1 MTDEYVFRELDNDE
15 HNTSPLNRSLQVSFG
30 MPTRKIIAV
39 ALPLFILGAASWAQV
54 PRVEHVFIVVEENQD
69 FSCVIGNP
77 VMKYLNELAT
87 TYGVAA
93 SYYANSHPSISN
105 YFVLTTGQ
113 AIYKG
118 FAGDLRTDPVAVD
131 NVIRE
136 LRKNGKTWRAY
147 VEGVPRPGY
156 VGGNISKTHYA
167 KRHNPLAYFEKDI
180 PESERE
186 NLAPFSQ
193 FADDLARQSLANYSF
208 FVPNLIHDAHDVKGA
223 NDRDLGIAKCAD
235 STALKQADDWL
246 RDTVGPLVQSTIFKE
261 KGLLVIV
268 FDEACNEDE
277 SDGSGHQ
284 GGGRVP
290 MVLVSSRVKP
300 GYRSVALYHHENT
313 LRLML
318 EALGLAST
326 NWPGAAKDASSMAEF
341 FTSSR

>member
-1 MTDEYVFRELDNDE
+1 MTDELDNDK
-15 HNTSPLNRSLQVSFG
+15 HNTSSLNRSLQVSFG
-30 MPTRKIIAV
+30 VPARKIIAL

-87 TYGVAA
+87 TNGVAA
-93 SYYANSHPSISN
+93 SDYANSHPSISN

-118 FAGDLRTDPVAVD
+118 MAGDLRMDPVAID
-131 NVIRE
+131 
-136 LRKNGKTWRAY
+136 
-147 VEGVPRPGY
+147 
-156 VGGNISKTHYA
+156 
-167 KRHNPLAYFEKDI
+167 
-180 PESERE
+180 
-186 NLAPFSQ
+186 
-193 FADDLARQSLANYSF
+193 
-208 FVPNLIHDAHDVKGA
+208 
-223 NDRDLGIAKCAD
+223 
-235 STALKQADDWL
+235 
-246 RDTVGPLVQSTIFKE
+246 
-261 KGLLVIV
+261 
-268 FDEACNEDE
+268 
-277 SDGSGHQ
+277 SGHQ

-290 MVLVSSRVKP
+290 MVLVSSKVKP

-318 EALGLAST
+318 EALGLEST

>member
-1 MTDEYVFRELDNDE
+1 MTNEYLFRELDNDK
-15 HNTSPLNRSLQVSFG
+15 HNTGSLNRSLQVSFG
-30 MPTRKIIAV
+30 VPARKSIAL

-118 FAGDLRTDPVAVD
+118 FAGDLRTDPVAID

-180 PESERE
+180 PESERA

-193 FADDLARQSLANYSF
+193 FAGDLAHQSLANYSF

-246 RDTVGPLVQSTIFKE
+246 
-261 KGLLVIV
+261 
-268 FDEACNEDE
+268 
-277 SDGSGHQ
+277 
-284 GGGRVP
+284 
-290 MVLVSSRVKP
+290 
-300 GYRSVALYHHENT
+300 
-313 LRLML
+313 
-318 EALGLAST
+318 
-326 NWPGAAKDASSMAEF
+326 
-341 FTSSR
+341 

>member
-1 MTDEYVFRELDNDE
+1 MIFLAG
-15 HNTSPLNRSLQVSFG
+15 S
-30 MPTRKIIAV
+30 
-39 ALPLFILGAASWAQV
+39 AAFPATIPQA
-54 PRVEHVFIVVEENQD
+54 EHVFIVVEENQD
-69 FSCVIGNP
+69 FGCVVGNP
-77 VMKYLNELAT
+77 AMPFLNELANQNAL
-87 TYGVAA
+87 AA

-193 FADDLARQSLANYSF
+193 FADDLARQSLANYS
-208 FVPNLIHDAHDVKGA
+208 
-223 NDRDLGIAKCAD
+223 
-235 STALKQADDWL
+235 
-246 RDTVGPLVQSTIFKE
+246 
-261 KGLLVIV
+261 
-268 FDEACNEDE
+268 
-277 SDGSGHQ
+277 
-284 GGGRVP
+284 
-290 MVLVSSRVKP
+290 
-300 GYRSVALYHHENT
+300 
-313 LRLML
+313 
-318 EALGLAST
+318 
-326 NWPGAAKDASSMAEF
+326 
-341 FTSSR
+341 